1 MARSARRGGARPTR
15 WAWLVVAAAVALA
28 IATPVAVLG
37 AGDGSGKSSGTGETG
52 GRVPDAIE
60 PAAPRPGESCPDE
73 TPAPGSSDVCSDVND
88 PDVPGIGGLDLG
100 ILLPI
105 LGALLAGAAIALLV
119 VFVIL
124 RRRPVGPLEPA
135 DPGEW
140 WTCANCGKTNVI
152 GSARC
157 YACGTWNR

>member
-1 MARSARRGGARPTR
+1 MTRSRGS
-15 WAWLVVAAAVALA
+15 WLVVALA
-28 IATPVAVLG
+28 IALAVAMPVAVLG
-37 AGDGSGKSSGTGETG
+37 AGDTSVGD
-52 GRVPDAIE
+52 RVPGAIE

-73 TPAPGSSDVCSDVND
+73 TPAPGSSDVCADVND
-88 PDVPGIGGLDLG
+88 PDVPGGGGLDLG

-105 LGALLAGAAIALLV
+105 LGALLAGAAIALMV
-119 VFVIL
+119 VFVVL
-124 RRRPVGPLEPA
+124 RRRPVVPLEPA

-140 WTCANCGKTNVI
+140 WACASCGKTNVI